1 MFIIYDLFF
10 LIFAI
15 VYLPIYLFKGKFHQ
29 GFLNRLGFLPAVHDL
44 NQPIWIHAVSVGE
57 VLVVR
62 SLFEQLKNIYPNK
75 KFVVSTVTP
84 TGNSIARK
92 FVGQG
97 DLLIYLPLDFSF
109 IISGVIR
116 KIDPA
121 LVIIAETELWP
132 NFISSLNKNKIPL
145 VIVNG
150 RISDNSFSGY
160 QKIKFLIR
168 PILNKISLFC
178 VQSQTD
184 ALRLK
189 VLGVDSD
196 KVKISGNMKFDIRPP
211 ARSAQ
216 DYAIYRQK
224 LLLGADDM
232 LLVCGSTHPGEE
244 DALISIYKKLLKDF
258 PKLKILFAPR
268 HPQRSQEIGRLILA
282 SGFRPLFVSCGIKEC
297 TSCCS
302 RPVFV
307 LDQIGHLFD
316 FYNAADIVFVGGS
329 LVKKGGHNILEPA
342 SLKKPVVFGP
352 QMFNFRDI
360 ANLFVENKAALKAL
374 DAFDLE
380 VKIRLLLQDK
390 DLARQMGKR
399 AFDLLEQSSGATAR
413 NLELIKN
420 FIRS

>member
-1 MFIIYDLFF
+1 
-10 LIFAI
+10 
-15 VYLPIYLFKGKFHQ
+15 
-29 GFLNRLGFLPAVHDL
+29 
-44 NQPIWIHAVSVGE
+44 
-57 VLVVR
+57 
-62 SLFEQLKNIYPNK
+62 
-75 KFVVSTVTP
+75 
-84 TGNSIARK
+84 
-92 FVGQG
+92 
-97 DLLIYLPLDFSF
+97 
-109 IISGVIR
+109 VI
-116 KIDPA
+116 
-121 LVIIAETELWP
+121 
-132 NFISSLNKNKIPL
+132 
-145 VIVNG
+145 IVNG

-160 QKIKFLIR
+160 KKIKFLIR

-178 VQSQTD
+178 AQSKAD

-189 VLGVDSD
+189 ALGVDDD
-196 KVKISGNMKFDIRPP
+196 KVKISGNMKFDIKVPE
-211 ARSAQ
+211 RSVGE
-216 DYAIYRQK
+216 YAIYRQK
-224 LLLGADDM
+224 LLLDAKDT
-232 LLVCGSTHPGEE
+232 LLVCGSTHPKEE
-244 DALISIYKKLLKDF
+244 AALIGIYKRLLKDF
-258 PKLKILFAPR
+258 PKLKILIAPR
-268 HPQRSQEIGRLILA
+268 HPQRSQEIGRLISD
-282 SGFRPLFVSCGIKEC
+282 SGFRPLFVSSGVKEC
-297 TSCCS
+297 ISCCA

-380 VKIRLLLQDK
+380 VKIRQLLQDK
-390 DLARQMGKR
+390 DLASQMGKR